1 MKTFITE
8 LNHEQVDVMG
18 DNFPDHV
25 IYFNVKIHWGLHLI
39 ESQRSLDIRSFI
51 DRIEIFSGEDA
62 RASNK
67 MLIVRNDFLDILND
81 PDITDYKVKQT
92 FLRDTDKFEYQSLI
106 TIIPKFIGIDLL
118 KKEVEVLFNA

>member
-18 DNFPDHV
+18 KHYPDHV
-25 IYFNVKIHWGLHLI
+25 
-39 ESQRSLDIRSFI
+39 RPFI
-51 DRIEIFSGEDA
+51 DRIEVFSGEDA

-67 MLIVRNDFLDILND
+67 MLIVKDDFLDIFNNEESQYE
-81 PDITDYKVKQT
+81 ITHT
-92 FLRDTDKFEYQSLI
+92 FLRDKPASEDLI
-106 TIIPKFIGIDLL
+106 TIFPKFVGIDIS

>member
-8 LNHEQVDVMG
+8 LNHEQVDILG
-18 DNFPDHV
+18 KNYPDHV
-25 IYFNVKIHWGLHLI
+25 IYFNVKIHWGLDI
-39 ESQRSLDIRSFI
+39 FESQRELDIRPFV

-67 MLIVRNDFLDILND
+67 MLIIKNDFLDIYNNEESEYE
-81 PDITDYKVKQT
+81 ITQT
-92 FLRDTDKFEYQSLI
+92 FLRDKPVSEDLMSIF
-106 TIIPKFIGIDLL
+106 PKFVGVDIS

>member
-25 IYFNVKIHWGLHLI
+25 IYFNAKILWGLHLI

-51 DRIEIFSGEDA
+51 DRIEVFSGEDA

-67 MLIVRNDFLDILND
+67 MLIVKDDFLDIFNNEESQYE
-81 PDITDYKVKQT
+81 ITQT
-92 FLRDTDKFEYQSLI
+92 FLRDNPALEDLI
-106 TIIPKFIGIDLL
+106 TIFPKFVGIDIS

>member
-18 DNFPDHV
+18 DNYPDHV
-25 IYFNVKIHWGLHLI
+25 IYFNAKIHWGLSLN
-39 ESQRSLDIRSFI
+39 ESQVELDIIPFV

-62 RASNK
+62 RSSNK
-67 MLIVRNDFLDILND
+67 MLIIKNDFLDILNNEESQYE
-81 PDITDYKVKQT
+81 ITRT
-92 FLRDTDKFEYQSLI
+92 FLRDKPCSNDLM
-106 TIIPKFIGIDLL
+106 TIVPKFIGIDIS

>member
-8 LNHEQVDVMG
+8 LNHEQVDVLG
-18 DNFPDHV
+18 KNYPDHV
-25 IYFNVKIHWGLHLI
+25 IYFNVKIHWGLDI
-39 ESQRSLDIRSFI
+39 FESQRELDIRPFV

-67 MLIVRNDFLDILND
+67 MLIIKNDFLDIYNNEESEYE
-81 PDITDYKVKQT
+81 ITQT
-92 FLRDTDKFEYQSLI
+92 FLRDKPVSEDLMSIF
-106 TIIPKFIGIDLL
+106 PKFVGVDIS

>member
-18 DNFPDHV
+18 KHYPDHV
-25 IYFNVKIHWGLHLI
+25 IYFNAKIHWGLELF
-39 ESQRSLDIRSFI
+39 ESQRELDIRPFI
-51 DRIEIFSGEDA
+51 DRIEVFSGEDA

-67 MLIVRNDFLDILND
+67 MLIVKDDFLDIFNNEESQYE
-81 PDITDYKVKQT
+81 ITQT
-92 FLRDTDKFEYQSLI
+92 FLRDKPASEDLI
-106 TIIPKFIGIDLL
+106 TIFPKFVGIDIS

>member
-25 IYFNVKIHWGLHLI
+25 IYFNAKIHWGLDLF
-39 ESQRSLDIRSFI
+39 ESQRELDIRPFV

-67 MLIVRNDFLDILND
+67 MLIIKNDFLDIYNNEESEYE
-81 PDITDYKVKQT
+81 ITQT
-92 FLRDTDKFEYQSLI
+92 FVRNKTVSGDLI
-106 TIIPKFIGIDLL
+106 SIFPMFVDVDIS

>member
-25 IYFNVKIHWGLHLI
+25 IYFNAKIHWGLDIFETQI
-39 ESQRSLDIRSFI
+39 EFDIRPFI

-67 MLIVRNDFLDILND
+67 MLIVKDDFLDIFNNEESQYE
-81 PDITDYKVKQT
+81 ITQT
-92 FLRDTDKFEYQSLI
+92 FLRDKPALEDLI
-106 TIIPKFIGIDLL
+106 TIFPKFVGIDIS